1 MTDSKYRF
9 THPICYCI
17 VIAVCVFG
25 VRGEER
31 TATEWVQAMHEAQAK
46 RSFEGI
52 LDYWNGSDIISIEYS
67 QYVIDGKVKVKAKPI
82 KGPKR
87 EINRTDEGLSI
98 SFSPDDELRGS
109 SNELSGDSL
118 SRLIT
123 PDVAT
128 LSESYDIDE
137 LSDRIIADRTAVGI
151 SIMPKQADRH
161 GFKIWIDK
169 STALMLR
176 MEMCDCDDAQQLKML
191 QFTEIRV
198 LEGLDPALANADDS
212 DESDLSVSIV
222 NTDES
227 DESNIQAGWEPNYIP
242 DGFKLSATKTK
253 EGVLFHRKYSDG
265 MNSFT
270 VQIRPLPGNKKVD
283 NIQLETMVGPTIIAS
298 RNASG
303 SRGRP
308 QIIIV
313 VGDLPRRT
321 IWKISEG
328 VKFER

>member
-1 MTDSKYRF
+1 MTHSKYRF
-9 THPICYCI
+9 THPICYCF

-31 TATEWVQAMHEAQAK
+31 SATEWVQAMHEAQSTL
-46 RSFEGI
+46 SFEGI
-52 LDYWNGSDIISIEYS
+52 IDFWNGSDIISIEYS

-109 SNELSGDSL
+109 SNELSGNSL
-118 SRLIT
+118 SKLFT
-123 PDVAT
+123 ADVAT
-128 LSESYDIDE
+128 LSESYDIVE
-137 LSDRIIADRTAVGI
+137 LPERIIADRTAVGI

-169 STALMLR
+169 STALLLR
-176 MEMCDCDDAQQLKML
+176 KEMCDCDDARQLKML
-191 QFTEIRV
+191 RFTEIRV
-198 LEGLDPALANADDS
+198 LEGFDPALANADDS
-212 DESDLSVSIV
+212 EESDLSVSIV
-222 NTDES
+222 TEDES
-227 DESNIQAGWEPNYIP
+227 DTSSVQAGWESSYIP
-242 DGFKLSATKTK
+242 EGFKLSATKTK
-253 EGVLFHRKYSDG
+253 DGVLFHRKYSDG

-270 VQIRPLPGNKKVD
+270 VQIRPLPESENLD
-283 NIQLETMVGPTIIAS
+283 IQVEQMVGPTIIAS
-298 RNASG
+298 RNAID

-308 QIIIV
+308 QIITV

>member
-1 MTDSKYRF
+1 MTDSKYFF
-9 THPICYCI
+9 THPLCYCF

-31 TATEWVQAMHEAQAK
+31 TATEWVQAMHEAQSK
-46 RSFEGI
+46 LSFEGI
-52 LDYWNGSDIISIEYS
+52 LDFWNGSDIISIEYS
-67 QYVIDGKVKVKAKPI
+67 QYVIDGKPKVKAKPI

-109 SNELSGDSL
+109 SSELSGNSL
-118 SRLIT
+118 SKLFT
-123 PDVAT
+123 ADVAT
-128 LSESYDIDE
+128 LSESYDIVE
-137 LSDRIIADRTAVGI
+137 LPDRIIADRTAVGI

-161 GFKIWIDK
+161 GFKVWIDK
-169 STALMLR
+169 STALLLR
-176 MEMCDCDDAQQLKML
+176 MEMCDCDDGRQLKML
-191 QFTEIRV
+191 RFTEIKV
-198 LEGLDPALANADDS
+198 LEGFDPELAIADDS
-212 DESDLSVSIV
+212 EESDLSVSIV
-222 NTDES
+222 TEDES
-227 DESNIQAGWEPNYIP
+227 EASSVQAGWESSYIP
-242 DGFKLSATKTK
+242 EGFKLSATKTK
-253 EGVLFHRKYSDG
+253 DGVLFHRKYSDG

-270 VQIRPLPGNKKVD
+270 VQIRPLPGSKNVD
-283 NIQLETMVGPTIIAS
+283 IQLTQMVGPTIIAS
-298 RNASG
+298 RNAID

-308 QIIIV
+308 QIITV